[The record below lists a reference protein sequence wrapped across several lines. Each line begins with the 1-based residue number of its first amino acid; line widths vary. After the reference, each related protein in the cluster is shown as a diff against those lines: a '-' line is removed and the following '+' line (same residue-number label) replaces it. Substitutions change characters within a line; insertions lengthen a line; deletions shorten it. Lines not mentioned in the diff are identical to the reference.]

1 MKPAKSAP
9 FTRVCLAAFAIAL
22 AACGGP
28 VESRVALSEPG
39 AAAYDPRIL
48 GEWYVTEKEFAWHLG
63 IEAREDSAVL
73 DVVGA
78 GLGYPDGKPVRWLTL
93 TAHASEIDGRLY
105 YNVQR
110 TAGAGDDYGA
120 SDTPP
125 GFIITRANLVDD
137 EQLEICFLDESRFNA
152 LIENGALEGRE
163 VEGDYAG
170 EEVPYLLIEAPRE
183 RLIALIREA
192 PPGDLF
198 DCTPDPL
205 RRLSPTDGE

>member
-1 MKPAKSAP
+1 MTLANSAP
-9 FTRVCLAAFAIAL
+9 FGLVCLAALAL
-22 AACGGP
+22 GACGGP

-39 AAAYDPRIL
+39 SAAYDSGIL
-48 GEWYVTEKEFAWHLG
+48 GEWYATENDFTWHLS
-63 IEAREDSAVL
+63 IEARQDSAVL
-73 DVVGA
+73 DIVGT
-78 GLGYPDGKPVRWLTL
+78 GLGYSDGRPVRWLRL
-93 TAHASEIDGRLY
+93 TGHASEIDGRLY

-137 EQLEICFLDESRFNA
+137 ERLEICFLDESWLNA

-163 VEGDYAG
+163 VEGDYDG
-170 EEVPYLLIEAPRE
+170 EDVPYLLIEAPRD
-183 RLIALIREA
+183 RLVALIRET

-198 DCTPDPL
+198 DCAPDPL
-205 RRLSPTDGE
+205 RRLPPTDGE

>member
-1 MKPAKSAP
+1 MTSANSMP
-9 FTRVCLAAFAIAL
+9 FRLVCLAVFAL
-22 AACGGP
+22 ALGACGGP

-39 AAAYDPRIL
+39 AAAFDPRIL
-48 GEWYVTEKEFAWHLG
+48 GDWYATEKDFTWHLS

-78 GLGYPDGKPVRWLTL
+78 GLGYTDGKPVRWLRMTG
-93 TAHASEIDGRLY
+93 HASEIDGRLY

-110 TAGAGDDYGA
+110 TVGAGDDYGA
-120 SDTPP
+120 ADTPP
-125 GFIITRANLVDD
+125 GYIVARANLVDD
-137 EQLEICFLDESRFNA
+137 EQLEICFLDESRLNA
-152 LIENGALEGRE
+152 LIEDGALEGRE
-163 VEGDYAG
+163 VVGDYGG